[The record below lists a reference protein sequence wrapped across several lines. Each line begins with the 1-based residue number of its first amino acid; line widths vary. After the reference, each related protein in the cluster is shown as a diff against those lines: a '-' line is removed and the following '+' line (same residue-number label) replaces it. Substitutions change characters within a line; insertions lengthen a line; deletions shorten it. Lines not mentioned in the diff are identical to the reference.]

1 MPEYVFIN
9 GKAIDLTTR
18 SSRLRDRYTTQP
30 KNQIRIEISYLCF

>member
-1 MPEYVFIN
+1 MPEYFFIN

-30 KNQIRIEISYLCF
+30 EKPNTYRN